1 MSLAPAPRAES
12 VPLIGFGQVRHA
24 RLKPVRN
31 AFSYATYFL
40 MLPMRSLQRN
50 GSGPLA
56 RNRWAPLS
64 FFDADHGDGRG
75 PAQGGALAWLDELL
89 LAQGIEGADGEV

>member
-1 MSLAPAPRAES
+1 MSPAPVAAPG
-12 VPLIGFGQVRHA
+12 PLIGFGQVRHA

-40 MLPMRSLQRN
+40 MLPMRSLERH

-56 RNRWAPLS
+56 RNRWAP
-64 FFDADHGDGRG
+64 
-75 PAQGGALAWLDELL
+75 
-89 LAQGIEGADGEV
+89 